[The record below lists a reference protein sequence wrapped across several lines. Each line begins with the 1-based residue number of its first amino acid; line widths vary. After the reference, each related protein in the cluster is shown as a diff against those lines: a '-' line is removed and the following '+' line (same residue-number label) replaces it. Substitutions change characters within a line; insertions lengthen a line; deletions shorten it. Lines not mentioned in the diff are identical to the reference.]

1 MCRTRRSME
10 LLRQDIMVSSNTQ
23 SKKRK
28 IEAAAQNPSYAGAAA
43 VNGVQPLGTPQ
54 QRGVKLPK
62 STLKVG

>member
-1 MCRTRRSME
+1 
-10 LLRQDIMVSSNTQ
+10 MVSSNTH

-62 STLKVG
+62 SMLKVG